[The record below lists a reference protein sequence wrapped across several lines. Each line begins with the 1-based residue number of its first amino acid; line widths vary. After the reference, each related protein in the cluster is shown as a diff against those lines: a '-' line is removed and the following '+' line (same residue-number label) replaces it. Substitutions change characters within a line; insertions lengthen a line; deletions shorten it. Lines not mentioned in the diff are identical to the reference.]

1 MFPMGARRMRGN
13 SDGGEGRG
21 GDRPHPTLDQAEHA
35 SRDGDI
41 GQDRDNA
48 VGESAVTKQMAEIM
62 GAAMVRGKDA
72 WLKRKLGAINEAC
85 EEILGGANS

>member
-1 MFPMGARRMRGN
+1 M
-13 SDGGEGRG
+13 
-21 GDRPHPTLDQAEHA
+21 
-35 SRDGDI
+35 
-41 GQDRDNA
+41 
-48 VGESAVTKQMAEIM
+48 TKQMAEIM